1 MVEIAILGATGYTA
15 LELIK
20 ILLRNPQAKITT
32 LTTRQEGSPYIH
44 SIHQSLYG
52 RLDLKC
58 EDLSPAEVAKR
69 AQVVFCCLPH
79 VASMEAVPSL
89 LAGGCKVVDLSAD
102 YRLKDPA
109 VYEKWYGHAHTDAA
123 RLAKTVYG
131 LPELWAERI
140 PGQQLIANPGCYT
153 SASILGLAPLLKT
166 GWIEPT
172 GIVIDAKSGVSGA
185 GRTPK
190 LNTLFAECNEAVSA
204 YSVGNKHRHLPE
216 IEQVLTDACG
226 HAVEAIFTPH
236 LIPMDRGIIAT
247 IYAKLKKP
255 ATDADLLKVVR
266 EFYAGKPF
274 MRTVDHLPSTKD
286 SANTNY
292 CDITVRQAR
301 GQAIIISCLDNLI
314 KGAAGV
320 AVQNFNLMC
329 GFEETTGLMV

>member
-1 MVEIAILGATGYTA
+1 MIDVAILGATGYTA

-20 ILLRNPQAKITT
+20 ILLRHPQVKITA
-32 LTTRQEGSPYIH
+32 LTTRQEGSPPVHTIH
-44 SIHQSLYG
+44 PSLSG
-52 RLDLKC
+52 RLDVKC
-58 EDLSPAEVAKR
+58 QDLPPAEVAKR
-69 AQVVFCCLPH
+69 AEVVFCCLPH

-89 LAGGCKVVDLSAD
+89 LDGGCKVIDLSAD

-109 VYEKWYGHAHTDAA
+109 VYEKWYGHKHSDAA
-123 RLAKTVYG
+123 RLGSTVYG
-131 LPELWAERI
+131 LPELWAEKI
-140 PGQQLIANPGCYT
+140 PGRKLVANPGCYT
-153 SASILGLAPLLKT
+153 SASILGLAPLLKS
-166 GWIEPT
+166 GRIEPT

-190 LNTLFAECNEAVSA
+190 LNTLFSECNEAVSA

-226 HAVEAIFTPH
+226 FPVEAIFTPH

-247 IYAKLKKP
+247 IYARLKAQ
-255 ATDADLLKVVR
+255 ATDAELLEITR
-266 EFYAGKPF
+266 QFYAGKPF
-274 MRTVDHLPSTKD
+274 MRVVEHLPSTKD
-286 SANTNY
+286 SAHTNY

-320 AVQNFNLMC
+320 AVQNFNLLC
-329 GFEETTGLMV
+329 GFEETTALLN